1 MSLILKSIILIPIFG
16 LIVKSPELS
25 CMIYDWEMVR
35 SEHMS
40 GHKNYWECLYQ
51 MSSSRVTSSRCP
63 GQNTTEGRSDGPVVR
78 IGVLGSL
85 GPATQPGNGQPTRF
99 CNNEIFRIFCRNV
112 WTGRQGDIPER
123 DGDKSVRPPLVC
135 NTGPPHTSYLILMC
149 SDNIHN

>member
-51 MSSSRVTSSRCP
+51 ILPRVSRLHVALVKTQLRA
-63 GQNTTEGRSDGPVVR
+63 GLT
-78 IGVLGSL
+78 VLL
-85 GPATQPGNGQPTRF
+85 
-99 CNNEIFRIFCRNV
+99 
-112 WTGRQGDIPER
+112 
-123 DGDKSVRPPLVC
+123 SVSECWAV
-135 NTGPPHTSYLILMC
+135 
-149 SDNIHN
+149 